1 MDIGRHLNPCP
12 QNPTRAT
19 DHHNYVKFSISSTGH
34 HEDLALSSHIV
45 SQNPGL
51 DKPGVSGTEP
61 SPDTTATTP
70 VSTATTATAS
80 EPRRPVIPGGSQQSP
95 EEHGGLLHQPRRWI
109 FRLPGSDKLKKSS
122 NEKVLIERSSCKK
135 VLTLEVSVNQ
145 VPV

>member
-1 MDIGRHLNPCP
+1 MTVDGTRAPDP
-12 QNPTRAT
+12 ENPTRAT
-19 DHHNYVKFSISSTGH
+19 DHSNNVSFSFSSTGH

-70 VSTATTATAS
+70 VSTAATATAS

-109 FRLPGSDKLKKSS
+109 FRLPGWDKLKK
-122 NEKVLIERSSCKK
+122 KL
-135 VLTLEVSVNQ
+135 
-145 VPV
+145 